1 MQKNDN
7 FYTFLLSKNTKKGLY
22 IRRFSISRRGLHF
35 GSISGFLF
43 VAITA
48 LGVGM
53 SGTLR
58 TTVLAQTADNSTPAT
73 ESRQQI
79 QKGDIDYSRPGKDPY
94 AVNSGGPELPDGITE
109 DGSIAAEIR
118 RVKASLVPANIPSAW
133 AHLGKINNEF
143 GFRRNPFGG
152 RAYEFHAGMDID
164 GERGNP
170 VTAPGGGIV
179 IKAEYRGGYGN
190 MIEIDHGGGLT
201 TRYGHLSKIAVAI
214 GDIVTRGQMIGTV
227 GSTGRSTGPHL
238 HFEFRLNDKSINPRH
253 FLPQEPTDLA
263 SIVR

>member
-1 MQKNDN
+1 MQKNDK
-7 FYTFLLSKNTKKGLY
+7 FYTFLLSKTTKKGLY
-22 IRRFSISRRGLHF
+22 IRRFSISKRGVHF

-43 VAITA
+43 VAMTA

-58 TTVLAQTADNSTPAT
+58 ATVLAKTADKSMPAT

-79 QKGDIDYSRPGKDPY
+79 QKSDIDYSRPAKDPY
-94 AVNSGGPELPDGITE
+94 AVNSGGPELSDETTE

-118 RVKASLVPANIPSAW
+118 SVKASLVPANIPSAW

-152 RAYEFHAGMDID
+152 RAYEFHGGMDID

-170 VTAPGGGIV
+170 VTAPGGGMIR
-179 IKAEYRGGYGN
+179 KAEYRGGYGN

-201 TRYGHLSKIAVAI
+201 TRYGHLSKIDVAVY
-214 GDIVTRGQMIGTV
+214 DIITRGQMIGSV